1 MYEYTPKMIDL
12 GTQIMI
18 LMGPHILL
26 QIQRHVSV
34 IIMVFSIKLIDGMK
48 VRPHMVNLTHLC
60 GDLKLLIE

>member
-1 MYEYTPKMIDL
+1 MIDP

-26 QIQRHVSV
+26 QIKRHVSV

-48 VRPHMVNLTHLC
+48 AQLYTVCLTHLC
-60 GDLKLLIE
+60 GDLKLLIESKF